1 MQGKK
6 GGGGGKCV
14 FLKKDHEFSNKF
26 EKEAPTTG
34 PPFSGTY
41 LRRGPVGATA
51 AAATVGQDRLDT
63 PVPW

>member
-1 MQGKK
+1 MQGKNE
-6 GGGGGKCV
+6 GEGENV
-14 FLKKDHEFSNKF
+14 FFKKDHEFSNKS

-41 LRRGPVGATA
+41 LRRGPAGATA

-63 PVPW
+63 PAPW